1 MKPYDLIIRGGTVA
15 TASQTFKADV
25 AIRGEAIAAVGR
37 GLGPA
42 RREIDAAG
50 RVVVPGGVDS
60 HTHIE
65 QLTAAGIMNADS
77 FETATRAAVQG
88 GTTSVI
94 SFAAQHVG
102 MSLAKV
108 VDDYAALARRGA
120 VIDHAFH
127 LLLADPTPDV
137 LTREVPQLVR
147 AGHTSL
153 KVFMTYDRL
162 RLDDEKLL
170 DVLQAAKDNG
180 ALVMAHCENHG
191 MIRWMA
197 DRLVAQGQTAPKF
210 HAAAHMRASEPEAI
224 NRFIT
229 LARHVGQKV
238 MIFHVSTAE
247 GAALV
252 RQARGE
258 GADVEAETCP
268 QYLFLTGK
276 DLDRPGNEGA
286 RFVFSPPP
294 RERADQEAL
303 WRALALGDLQTVS
316 SDHAPFAFD
325 QTGKLRNSLTPTFK
339 QIPSG
344 LPGLATRL
352 PLLFDA
358 VVSKKRF
365 GLPEFVRWSA
375 TEPARIYG
383 LTTKGVIAPG
393 YDADIAIWDPKRR
406 VTLADGPIHGLA
418 GYTPFAGRTVTGWP
432 ETVLSR
438 GRVILEGGEVT
449 AQAGSGQ
456 LLLRK
461 AG

>member
-1 MKPYDLIIRGGTVA
+1 
-15 TASQTFKADV
+15 
-25 AIRGEAIAAVGR
+25 
-37 GLGPA
+37 
-42 RREIDAAG
+42 
-50 RVVVPGGVDS
+50 
-60 HTHIE
+60 
-65 QLTAAGIMNADS
+65 
-77 FETATRAAVQG
+77 
-88 GTTSVI
+88 
-94 SFAAQHVG
+94 
-102 MSLAKV
+102 
-108 VDDYAALARRGA
+108 
-120 VIDHAFH
+120 
-127 LLLADPTPDV
+127 
-137 LTREVPQLVR
+137 VR
-147 AGHTSL
+147 H
-153 KVFMTYDRL
+153 
-162 RLDDEKLL
+162 
-170 DVLQAAKDNG
+170 
-180 ALVMAHCENHG
+180 
-191 MIRWMA
+191 
-197 DRLVAQGQTAPKF
+197 
-210 HAAAHMRASEPEAI
+210 
-224 NRFIT
+224 
-229 LARHVGQKV
+229 
-238 MIFHVSTAE
+238 
-247 GAALV
+247 
-252 RQARGE
+252 ARGE

-449 AQAGSGQ
+449 AQAGCGQ